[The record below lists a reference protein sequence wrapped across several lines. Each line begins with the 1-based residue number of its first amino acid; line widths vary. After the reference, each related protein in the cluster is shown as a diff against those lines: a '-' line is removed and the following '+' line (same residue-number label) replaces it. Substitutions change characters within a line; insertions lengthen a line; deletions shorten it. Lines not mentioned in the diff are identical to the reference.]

1 MSITAKKDDRPR
13 QSIRLRPEMWAAI
26 DALRVQRGGV
36 ISRNTWI
43 AEAIFEKLA
52 REEDTNMSS
61 PQPRRGHV

>member
-1 MSITAKKDDRPR
+1 MTAKKDDRAR
-13 QSIRLRPEMWAAI
+13 QNIRLRPEMWAAI
-26 DALRVQRGGV
+26 DALRMQRGGV

-52 REEDTNMSS
+52 REQDTNRPS